1 MFNVEIL
8 DKNSF
13 SRLPAIKIEKYDI
26 QLGYI
31 HGERSENIRQHAGLG
46 SRFIFC
52 KKRVIPQVASG
63 AAHVQSKR
71 PKQLPIDLPGHLL
84 ANPGPQQQE
93 KYEFEEQ
100 DFEEILPMIR
110 QK

>member
-1 MFNVEIL
+1 MIAAPAKLTAIFA
-8 DKNSF
+8 KA
-13 SRLPAIKIEKYDI
+13 LP
-26 QLGYI
+26 
-31 HGERSENIRQHAGLG
+31 
-46 SRFIFC
+46 
-52 KKRVIPQVASG
+52 V
-63 AAHVQSKR
+63 
-71 PKQLPIDLPGHLL
+71 DLPDHLL